1 MHCKRIAFLVQ
12 YEKGGDGMPDYQK
25 MYLTLFHATENA
37 IEHLI
42 EAQKKCEEIYVS
54 TDEPELTVL
63 NVRKEKSHSKSE

>member
-1 MHCKRIAFLVQ
+1 
-12 YEKGGDGMPDYQK
+12 MPDYQK